1 MTVIIRDSV
10 SFNEWAM
17 EQEVHQE
24 ADEQRQ
30 VERHRGQVDGVPLDV
45 NFTNILEAACFPI
58 SFQQKITNTDCK

>member
-1 MTVIIRDSV
+1 
-10 SFNEWAM
+10 M